1 MYDYNYEG
9 VFCKRLADLRIQ
21 KGISAREMSLSLGLS
36 DSYINKIENG
46 KTLPSMEAFFDIC
59 NFLEISPRD
68 FFDEGYAMPILIQA
82 AVTEMQTLSEEQL
95 NRIISLMQD
104 INQSSKQ

>member
-1 MYDYNYEG
+1 MLDYNYEG
-9 VFCKRLADLRIQ
+9 VFCKRLAELRMQ

-59 NFLEISPRD
+59 NYLEVSPKD
-68 FFDEGYAMPILIQA
+68 FFDDGCALPILIQA
-82 AVTEMQTLSEEQL
+82 AVHEMHSLNEEQL
-95 NRIISLMQD
+95 KRIISIMQD
-104 INQSSKQ
+104 INHSNR

>member
-1 MYDYNYEG
+1 MMFDGREWTMYEYTYEG
-9 VFCKRLADLRIQ
+9 VFWKRLAELRIQ

-59 NFLEISPRD
+59 NFLEVSPRD
-68 FFDEGYAMPILIQA
+68 FFDEGCSFTVLIKT
-82 AVTEMQTLSEEQL
+82 AVNEMH
-95 NRIISLMQD
+95 NM
-104 INQSSKQ
+104 N

>member
-68 FFDEGYAMPILIQA
+68 FFDEGYALPILIQS
-82 AVTEMQTLSEEQL
+82 AVNEMHNLSEEQIK
-95 NRIISLMQD
+95 RMISLMQD
-104 INQSSKQ
+104 INQTARP

>member
-9 VFCKRLADLRIQ
+9 VFCKRLAELRMQ

-59 NFLEISPRD
+59 SFLNVSPHD
-68 FFDEGYAMPILIQA
+68 FFDEGCAFPVLIQT
-82 AVTEMQTLSEEQL
+82 AVHEMQHLSEAQL
-95 NRIISLMQD
+95 KRIISLMQD
-104 INQSSKQ
+104 INQTSKN

>member
-1 MYDYNYEG
+1 MYEYTYEG
-9 VFCKRLADLRIQ
+9 VFCKRLAELRIQ

-59 NFLEISPRD
+59 NFLEVSPRD
-68 FFDEGYAMPILIQA
+68 FFDEGCAFPVLIQT
-82 AVTEMQTLSEEQL
+82 AVNEMHNLNEEQL
-95 NRIISLMQD
+95 KRIISLMQD
-104 INQSSKQ
+104 INHMTR